1 MKKAY
6 IAPKSTA
13 LAVKLQQMIAYSGG
27 DNTSGVNLTGGSD
40 TSPSTE
46 PNRSRD
52 WDEDWDEEDDW

>member
-27 DNTSGVNLTGGSD
+27 DNTSGVNLIGNPD
-40 TSPSTE
+40 INPSTDT
-46 PNRSRD
+46 NRARF
-52 WDEDWDEEDDW
+52 WDEEDDW